1 MAAPRQLQRLTVA
14 EALIRYTEH
23 LQLRVAA
30 GDMRQRTIETYLRD
44 LTDFVAIV
52 GADTVLDDLEA
63 TDLATAL
70 VTFGNQPDRRY
81 STTKKPA
88 APGRRV
94 EGHGRAARARWL
106 ASVRGFF
113 AWAARQHYV
122 QVDPM
127 PEVPTVQVA
136 KRAAGS
142 RLGLAEDRARALRD
156 APSSQ
161 PSPARKDQ
169 RLALRDEVILRLLM
183 ETGPRVSELCA
194 ANRDDI
200 VADASSGNTFL
211 HIRDGKGGKA
221 RAVPVSDQL
230 LEVLEEYQAAE
241 RTAPP
246 PADPTRDR
254 DDAAR
259 ALVATVRG
267 RRLDP
272 RDVQRMIHRHVARLP
287 HPLRQ
292 EVTPHGLRHTAAT
305 LLLEGGANVATVAHI
320 LGHESVAT
328 TSIYLDK
335 KDDLAA
341 AALRNSA
348 VVGRGRPRR

>member
-1 MAAPRQLQRLTVA
+1 VAAPRQLQRLAVA
-14 EALIRYTEH
+14 DALTRYTEH

-30 GDMRQRTIETYLRD
+30 GDMRPRTVDTYVRD
-44 LTDFVAIV
+44 LADFVALV
-52 GADTVLDDLEA
+52 GADTILDDLEA

-81 STTKKPA
+81 TNTTKATAVGGQRP
-88 APGRRV
+88 
-94 EGHGRAARARWL
+94 EGHGKAARARWL

-113 AWAARQHYV
+113 AWAARQHYL

-142 RLGLAEDRARALRD
+142 RLGLPEDRARALRD
-156 APSSQ
+156 APANQ
-161 PSPARKDQ
+161 PLPARKDQ
-169 RLALRDEVILRLLM
+169 QLALRDEVILRLLM

-194 ANRDDI
+194 ANREDI
-200 VADASSGNTFL
+200 VTDPITANTFL

-230 LEVLEEYQAAE
+230 LARLEEYHATE
-241 RTAPP
+241 RPTPP
-246 PADPTRDR
+246 PGDLKRDR
-254 DDAAR
+254 IDAGR
-259 ALVATVRG
+259 ALLVTVRG

-272 RDVQRMIHRHVARLP
+272 RDVQRMIHRRVAHLP
-287 HPLRQ
+287 HRLRQ
-292 EVTPHGLRHTAAT
+292 DVTPHGLRHTAAT

-335 KDDLAA
+335 KDELAA
-341 AALRNSA
+341 KALRNSPL
-348 VVGRGRPRR
+348 VSEQR